1 MKPTKDDC
9 DNVELMHNRG
19 LYSTIRS
26 LHEEN
31 KATLQMLCGELASTS
46 TKVLR
51 RMQPDNDEVPDSV
64 DDLLTAA
71 RNTITMMEQCVKE
84 IESLAEQR
92 AKLKPLAW
100 PRK

>member
-1 MKPTKDDC
+1 MLDLSQIPPE
-9 DNVELMHNRG
+9 VLENRG
-19 LYSTIRS
+19 SYATVRAA
-26 LHEEN
+26 HEDA
-31 KATLQMLCGELASTS
+31 KKSLQMLCGDLASTS

-100 PRK
+100 PKR

>member
-1 MKPTKDDC
+1 MIDLSKLSS
-9 DNVELMHNRG
+9 VLLENRG
-19 LYSTIRS
+19 AYSTVRAE
-26 LHEEN
+26 HEEQ
-31 KATLQMLCGELASTS
+31 KKSLQMLCGDLASTS

-100 PRK
+100 PKR